1 MLLQVL
7 YLLVAVHLAR
17 EVQETRTNKR
27 RVTDRGSE
35 CQHYIAHSMEAAA
48 AAVPEVG
55 PEEDDRLDAMT
66 VAEPEM
72 EVDVQGSDPEP
83 ENADDLPDLDE
94 YPEEVNDNSDDTR
107 QAVLLSGV
115 TLVLET
121 KARDR

>member
-7 YLLVAVHLAR
+7 YLLVTAHLAR
-17 EVQETRTNKR
+17 EVQEARTNKR
-27 RVTDRGSE
+27 RVTDRSSE
-35 CQHYIAHSMEAAA
+35 CQHRTYDGSSSA

-72 EVDVQGSDPEP
+72 EVDGQGSDPEP

-94 YPEEVNDNSDDTR
+94 FPEEANDNSDDTR
-107 QAVLLSGV
+107 QAVLLFGSHPGAGA
-115 TLVLET
+115 
-121 KARDR
+121 KA